1 MNRFDCLIMDV
12 IITIRL
18 LIQTKLPLVLDLVY
32 LNFCLEYVKLNFIK
46 YFSFNLLN
54 NRLFYFKL
62 ADKNL
67 IDEAL
72 KKSEELQIEQAMLDD
87 KLKATDWEATNEELM
102 EMVARESY
110 LQWIKDNEKRNFKTS
125 NPSYDDYLDNLM
137 NHNAP
142 CSSWDSLRND
152 YGSSNC
158 GNTKSNNTASSNNN
172 NNNSSDKNKKLFD
185 DWSNYETV
193 VDDEEDDILAK
204 VLQDSQQEYLENLK
218 SNRSQNKD

>member
-1 MNRFDCLIMDV
+1 M
-12 IITIRL
+12 
-18 LIQTKLPLVLDLVY
+18 
-32 LNFCLEYVKLNFIK
+32 
-46 YFSFNLLN
+46 
-54 NRLFYFKL
+54 

-67 IDEAL
+67 IDEAI

-110 LQWIKDNEKRNFKTS
+110 LQWIKDNEKRNKTL
-125 NPSYDDYLDNLM
+125 NTSYDDYLDNLM

-152 YGSSNC
+152 FSSSNS
-158 GNTKSNNTASSNNN
+158 NTNNNKSNHATSSNNN
-172 NNNSSDKNKKLFD
+172 SDKNKKLYDD
-185 DWSNYETV
+185 DWSNYETGV
-193 VDDEEDDILAK
+193 EDEEDDILAK

-218 SNRSQNKD
+218 SNRSQKKD